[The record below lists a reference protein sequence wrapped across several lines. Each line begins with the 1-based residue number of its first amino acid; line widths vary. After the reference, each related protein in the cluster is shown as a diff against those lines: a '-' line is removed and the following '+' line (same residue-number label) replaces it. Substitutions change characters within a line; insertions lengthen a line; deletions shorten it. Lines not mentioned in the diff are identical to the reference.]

1 MSDESEPAPPKKLDI
16 AAQSGR
22 IAGRIVGGLGGMLLR
37 TRPVRE
43 AVRRGHDEATKRDA
57 EPGGETPPPAS

>member
-1 MSDESEPAPPKKLDI
+1 MSDESEPAPPKKMDI

-43 AVRRGHDEATKRDA
+43 AVRRGHDEATKKDD
-57 EPGGETPPPAS
+57 EPTETPPPGS